1 MTIKDIHGHA
11 LSGAD
16 ANSAEHYEAA
26 CALLRCYLN
35 DPLAEIQAALA
46 QAPDMTMA
54 HVLVAYLNL
63 LGTEPAGRPVARE
76 AHAAAERCPA
86 TERET
91 LHVAAAGALAHGQ
104 WHRAGRILEDLS
116 IRYPQ
121 DLLALQVG
129 HQIDFF
135 TGHSRM
141 LRDRI
146 ARAESH
152 WHAGMPGRH
161 AVLAMLAFGLEETA
175 DYARAETLGRLS
187 VELEPRDGWGWHAV
201 AHVMEMQ
208 NRRRDGIDWLNQE
221 TPAWSE
227 GSFFAGHNWWHLALF
242 HLGLDEIDEAMALLD
257 QRVLG
262 RDSPLV
268 LDMIDASALLWRLQL
283 RGASVGHRWDAL
295 ASRWAA
301 VSGTS
306 TYAFNDLH
314 AMMAFVSADRMG
326 DAARLLD
333 AQQQALALDDD
344 NVGFLKD
351 VGLGATQA
359 IHQFGLGRHAQAVEL
374 LRGVRRE
381 ASNFGGSHAQR
392 DVLDLTLIAAAE
404 RAGDVQMADALHHER
419 AFLHQAR
426 AVRSDHNG
434 AEAGS

>member
-16 ANSAEHYEAA
+16 ANAAEHYEAA

-35 DPLAEIQAALA
+35 DPLAEAQAALV

-63 LGTEPAGRPVARE
+63 LGTEPAGLPVARQ

-86 TERET
+86 TEREA

-116 IRYPQ
+116 IHHPQ

-146 ARAESH
+146 ARAEPR
-152 WHAGMPGRH
+152 WQAGMPGRH

-175 DYARAETLGRLS
+175 DYARAETLGRNS

-208 NRRRDGIDWLNQE
+208 NRRRDGIDWLTQD
-221 TPAWSE
+221 TRAWSE
-227 GSFFAGHNWWHLALF
+227 GSFFSGHNWWHLALF
-242 HLGLDEIDEAMALLD
+242 HLGLDQIDEVMALLD

-262 RDSPLV
+262 SASPLV

-283 RGASVGHRWDAL
+283 RGAAVGHRWDAL

-314 AMMAFVSADRMG
+314 AMMAFVSADRMS
-326 DAARLLD
+326 DAGRLLD
-333 AQQQALALDDD
+333 AQQQALAAADD
-344 NVGFLKD
+344 NAGFLND

-359 IHQFGLGRHAQAVEL
+359 IHHFALGRHAEAAEL
-374 LRGVRRE
+374 LRRVRRD
-381 ASNFGGSHAQR
+381 AARFGGSHAQR

-404 RAGDVQMADALHHER
+404 RAGDGDLADALRRER
-419 AFLHQAR
+419 AF
-426 AVRSDHNG
+426 VRQ
-434 AEAGS
+434 

>member
-1 MTIKDIHGHA
+1 MTIKDNHGHA

-16 ANSAEHYEAA
+16 AQAAEHYEAS

-35 DPLAEIQAALA
+35 DPMAEAQAALA
-46 QAPDMTMA
+46 RSPDMTMA

-63 LGTEPAGRPVARE
+63 LGTEPAGLPAARE
-76 AHAAAERCPA
+76 AHAAAARCPA
-86 TERET
+86 TEREAM
-91 LHVAAAGALAHGQ
+91 HVTAAGALAQGQ

-116 IRYPQ
+116 IRHPL

-152 WHAGMPGRH
+152 WHAGMPGHH
-161 AVLAMLAFGLEETA
+161 AVLSMLAFGLEETA
-175 DYARAETLGRLS
+175 DYVRAETLGRSS

-201 AHVMEMQ
+201 AHVLEMQ
-208 NRRRDGIDWLNQE
+208 DRRRDGIAWMTQD
-221 TPAWSE
+221 TAAWSE

-242 HLGLDEIDEAMALLD
+242 HLGLDQIDEVMALLD
-257 QRVLG
+257 ERVLG
-262 RDSPLV
+262 SASPLV

-283 RGASVGHRWDAL
+283 RGVDVGDRWDAL

-301 VSGTS
+301 VSATS

-314 AMMAFVSADRMG
+314 AMMAFVGADRMG

-333 AQQQALALDDD
+333 AQQEALAAGDD

-351 VGLGATQA
+351 VGQPAAQA
-359 IHQFGLGRHAQAVEL
+359 IHQFGLSLHAEAAEL
-374 LRGVRRE
+374 LRAVRRE
-381 ASNFGGSHAQR
+381 AARFGGSHAQR

-404 RAGDVQMADALHHER
+404 RAGDAPLADALRRER
-419 AFLHQAR
+419 AF
-426 AVRSDHNG
+426 VRP
-434 AEAGS
+434 